1 MECFRPG
8 DYMKKER
15 PQKSQP
21 RKVPTLADAPGVK
34 VGMSIEW
41 AHGNRSDELTPE
53 EIEFIRRETGC
64 KTVNTFRAVQIK
76 NLLLTKTPA
85 EIVRHFKGK
94 RGYRERTVRGIC
106 SALSKVRGEGVK

>member
-1 MECFRPG
+1 
-8 DYMKKER
+8 MKKER

-41 AHGNRSDELTPE
+41 AHGNRSDELTAE
-53 EIEFIRRETGC
+53 EIESIRRETGC
-64 KTVNTFRAVQIK
+64 KTVNTFRAIQIK

-106 SALSKVRGEGVK
+106 SALSKARGRG